1 MCIRDSV
8 VGRARAQHDRD
19 PGGRDL
25 AAQPLAQLGAVHLGH
40 EQVGDDQ
47 VRLPVGEHAL
57 ERAERAHRPDLE
69 PDLGQHGLCVGERDL
84 AIIDQQQPP
93 TVNTYL
99 HAPGMLP
106 RSSQADRVL
115 WEFCVGKR
123 VDSAT
128 HTRSYILYRMDMPK
142 AERDAKKW
150 RAQATEKLL
159 SALNR
164 ADELGGELRDYLQ
177 DKVVTDPRYVS
188 ARKTVARWLGRTY
201 ESRDEAAHK
210 AHVKAEKAAAVAA
223 VAPAEQARRGLG
235 DPAIKAQIYGKKSC
249 PWTGRA
255 ISLLERHKVD
265 FDFVDLEEPEHCL

>member
-1 MCIRDSV
+1 
-8 VGRARAQHDRD
+8 
-19 PGGRDL
+19 
-25 AAQPLAQLGAVHLGH
+25 
-40 EQVGDDQ
+40 
-47 VRLPVGEHAL
+47 
-57 ERAERAHRPDLE
+57 
-69 PDLGQHGLCVGERDL
+69 
-84 AIIDQQQPP
+84 
-93 TVNTYL
+93 
-99 HAPGMLP
+99 
-106 RSSQADRVL
+106 
-115 WEFCVGKR
+115 
-123 VDSAT
+123 
-128 HTRSYILYRMDMPK
+128 MDMPK

-210 AHVKAEKAAAVAA
+210 AHAKAEKAAAVAA
-223 VAPAEQARRGLG
+223 VAPAEQARRDLG

-265 FDFVDLEEPEHCL
+265 FDFVDLEEPEHEAKLAPLALETRQNTVPYVYLRGRFVGGFNALSEIERLGQLEVALMSKEELAAAPAHVRAVEIVPRPNTDEVAPAEVDPSAT